1 MLDFRGYL
9 FPKWF
14 EPLSIPKFQICPEA
28 MKGTIP
34 WAMYTKSK
42 FNHSETWTKISIPLL
57 VKIDSKLL
65 TPLFSSF
72 SPFVLQAGLVH
83 RCGWPTQIWRK
94 VRRGSTL
101 QNKMPV
107 ATRIST
113 LLVEKSF
120 GPLFVTVILGGF
132 INPKFYLWKKPK
144 KTSNKNPAL
153 GFNIC
158 LLVEGGLADSTRI
171 SVPRG
176 DFESLGPASGDLSKR
191 ACFSFSDKNM
201 NGDYKNIMSS
211 CFFPNIC
218 CKSTLSRE
226 CFFLRLNNIPKSIIL

>member
-1 MLDFRGYL
+1 MSMLDFRGYL
-9 FPKWF
+9 FPNWF
-14 EPLSIPKFQICPEA
+14 EPLSIPKFQFCPEV

-57 VKIDSKLL
+57 VRIDSKLL

-107 ATRIST
+107 ATRTST
-113 LLVEKSF
+113 LLVENPYR
-120 GPLFVTVILGGF
+120 PLFVTIILGGF
-132 INPKFYLWKKPK
+132 INPKFYLWNKPK
-144 KTSNKNPAL
+144 KTSNKNP
-153 GFNIC
+153 
-158 LLVEGGLADSTRI
+158 V
-171 SVPRG
+171 
-176 DFESLGPASGDLSKR
+176 K
-191 ACFSFSDKNM
+191 
-201 NGDYKNIMSS
+201 
-211 CFFPNIC
+211 
-218 CKSTLSRE
+218 
-226 CFFLRLNNIPKSIIL
+226 

>member
-1 MLDFRGYL
+1 MYLLSNMVSMSMLDFRGYL
-9 FPKWF
+9 FPNWF
-14 EPLSIPKFQICPEA
+14 EPLSIPKFQFCPEV

-42 FNHSETWTKISIPLL
+42 LNQSETWTKISIPLL
-57 VKIDSKLL
+57 VRIDSKVL

-113 LLVEKSF
+113 FFVEKPYR
-120 GPLFVTVILGGF
+120 PLFVTIILGGF
-132 INPKFYLWKKPK
+132 IDPKFYLWNKPK
-144 KTSNKNPAL
+144 KKFKQKPGPWFQHLPL
-153 GFNIC
+153 GR
-158 LLVEGGLADSTRI
+158 GGIGGFKPHLSTQGRL
-171 SVPRG
+171 RK
-176 DFESLGPASGDLSKR
+176 LGPASGDLSKR
-191 ACFSFSDKNM
+191 AMGSPKPSCLHIFSEYLLQIDLK
-201 NGDYKNIMSS
+201 
-211 CFFPNIC
+211 
-218 CKSTLSRE
+218 
-226 CFFLRLNNIPKSIIL
+226 